1 MKTQDRQT
9 SSHMALITGVL
20 FVALVG
26 GCAIDPGEESVSEG
40 KDDLASSLPTAPGGV
55 PASASQAEGMRA
67 IIKNNP
73 GARIISASE
82 VELGDGVVV
91 DVPINPHD
99 VQGCPKFWLCLS
111 SDANFGG
118 EQIRFFNCT
127 NENLGNYRMSNGS
140 SWNDKVSSIR
150 NAQAG
155 SNAQAR
161 FYNYSGSGSVTDPS
175 NWRFVISL
183 NIGNYLRDLSQDS
196 SADGGNANDKID
208 IVHVCG

>member
-1 MKTQDRQT
+1 MKFLHRQ
-9 SSHMALITGVL
+9 ALSL
-20 FVALVG
+20 VAIVVG
-26 GCAIDPGEESVSEG
+26 GLVLSAMASCALDPG
-40 KDDLASSLPTAPGGV
+40 DD
-55 PASASQAEGMRA
+55 ASAETKDELVSPVPTTQAEGMRA
-67 IIKNNP
+67 LVANNP

-91 DVPINPHD
+91 DMPANTND

-111 SDANFGG
+111 SNANFGG
-118 EQIRFFNCT
+118 EQIRFFNCK

-140 SWNDKVSSIR
+140 GWNDTVSSIR
-150 NAQAG
+150 NAQTG

-161 FYNYSGSGSVTDPS
+161 FYNFDGTGSVDDP
-175 NWRFVISL
+175 NHWRFVLPL
-183 NIGNYLRDLSQDS
+183 NIGSYLRDLSKDS